1 MEVSQGNR
9 LLVPLV
15 ITSAHRLNGSWLGPG
30 LTTASPL
37 LYTVALGNWN
47 ALGSNN

>member
-1 MEVSQGNR
+1 MEVSRGNR
-9 LLVPLV
+9 LFVLLV
-15 ITSAHRLNGSWLGPG
+15 ITSAHSLNSLWLGPG

-47 ALGSNN
+47 AVGSNN